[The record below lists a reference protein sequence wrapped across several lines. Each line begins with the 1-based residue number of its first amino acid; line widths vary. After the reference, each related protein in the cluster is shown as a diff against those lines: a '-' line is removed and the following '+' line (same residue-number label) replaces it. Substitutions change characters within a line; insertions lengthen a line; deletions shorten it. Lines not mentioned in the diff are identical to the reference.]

1 MDGENYSKYLSFR
14 FFFLLYIQRS
24 LGAQVKKINQS
35 YRGVIFVWLKMFFV
49 HITLKLLI
57 FGLGNVWTSK
67 PKMLNFYIDYI
78 YNSCTVI
85 FLHSLTITDVK
96 YDICLN
102 QYKNTQVWISE
113 TCPRQKKKTHFN
125 FTKMK
130 NVLEIL

>member
-1 MDGENYSKYLSFR
+1 M
-14 FFFLLYIQRS
+14 
-24 LGAQVKKINQS
+24 KKINQS

-102 QYKNTQVWISE
+102 QYKNTQV
-113 TCPRQKKKTHFN
+113 
-125 FTKMK
+125 
-130 NVLEIL
+130 

>member
-1 MDGENYSKYLSFR
+1 
-14 FFFLLYIQRS
+14 
-24 LGAQVKKINQS
+24 
-35 YRGVIFVWLKMFFV
+35 MFFV

-96 YDICLN
+96 YVKYDICLN
-102 QYKNTQVWISE
+102 QYKNIIHRFEYLKLVSD
-113 TCPRQKKKTHFN
+113 KKEKTHFN
-125 FTKMK
+125 FTKIK